1 MLFLDLKLKIGLGTV
16 QFGLDYGISNENGKT
31 PKKEVKRILEIAQ
44 NEGINTL
51 DTAFSYG
58 DAEAVLGSIGVENF
72 KVVSKFLPEQDL
84 NNSIEE
90 QLKKTLSR
98 LKINSIYG
106 YLAHRPVD
114 ILDNPDQWKLL
125 KRFKEQ
131 GNLNKIGFSLNDPNE
146 LEHLLEKNFVP
157 DLVQV
162 PFNYFDRRFEVVIK
176 QLHSHGCEI
185 HSRSTFLQG
194 LFFKDPETLP
204 TYFEEVKGLLQEV
217 KNSTNNIVGSLLRF
231 VLEKPFIDKVIV
243 GVESK
248 DQLFENLNFLE
259 IAERLPEKD
268 FKISNSIL
276 NPSKWPKN

>member
-1 MLFLDLKLKIGLGTV
+1 MNLKAKIGLGTV
-16 QFGLDYGISNENGKT
+16 QFGLDYGISNVSGKT
-31 PKKEVKRILEIAQ
+31 PKKEVRRILEFAQ
-44 NEGINTL
+44 NEDIDTL
-51 DTAFSYG
+51 DTANAYG
-58 DAEAVLGSIGVENF
+58 NAETLLGSIGVENF

-84 NNSIEE
+84 NTSIEE

-98 LKINSIYG
+98 LKINSLYG
-106 YLAHRPVD
+106 YLAHRPGD
-114 ILDNPDQWKLL
+114 ILDNPGQWKSL

-131 GNLNKIGFSLNDPNE
+131 GNVNKIGFSLNDPNE
-146 LEHLLEKNFVP
+146 LKQLLERNFVP

-162 PFNYFDRRFEVVIK
+162 PFNYFDRRFEVAMK
-176 QLHSHGCEI
+176 QLHSKGCEI

-204 TYFEEVKGLLQEV
+204 SHFEEVKAIIQRMKHSKCNLA
-217 KNSTNNIVGSLLRF
+217 GSLLRY

-248 DQLFENLNFLE
+248 DQLFQNIRSIE
-259 IAERLPEKD
+259 IAERLPQKD
-268 FKISNSIL
+268 FEITNSIL